1 MVLLCLPSFQILHW
15 RLPNSLWIMETDGH
29 LAFNNRFEPRSWS
42 WYQASNFSLLKPSN
56 YRTFPL
62 QILIFFLKLI
72 YFITAFLVG
81 SIDLGTIIY
90 LVVSCGCLVGSSG
103 SSYKVCG
110 LFGEALFEHPS
121 VAEVAAVGMPHE
133 NLGET
138 VAIAVVFKCLGEH
151 TEVESFFWCLFFFFH
166 HFFGAKQFW
175 SVPYLGDLGDFKHF
189 WWEDYPIW
197 PQTYFQRATQA
208 EKNRGKVLCLQLQK
222 TCSSMPPAYCHGI
235 WWGTYDEMAMV
246 QDSWHGPQGITP
258 TTCALKF
265 GAQTFWPK
273 VKSLK
278 VEVEKK
284 PSDISCH
291 VYPHLCIFFKL
302 LFQRCFHVD
311 QTIWVQAMLQCHQGA
326 FWSLY
331 MGCCPTSRLVPGG
344 VLGENL
350 MWSFQCIG
358 RSHRQ
363 DSKEGNPWAAEKAA
377 ERESRI
383 ETAVQTL
390 TYCDILQAPIVLNA
404 FCAWCSSKNCT
415 QELGHGSWKLWFSSW
430 GNHAFLRL
438 RKHHV

>member
-1 MVLLCLPSFQILHW
+1 
-15 RLPNSLWIMETDGH
+15 METDGH

-42 WYQASNFSLLKPSN
+42 WYQASNFSLFGFWFIETKQLQESL
-56 YRTFPL
+56 L

-72 YFITAFLVG
+72 YFITATGRINRFVPLY
-81 SIDLGTIIY
+81 TIYI
-90 LVVSCGCLVGSSG
+90 LVVVCQGPPGPPIQSLFCLVRRSLNILQWQRLPLLECHMTIWEKLWQLQWFLS
-103 SSYKVCG
+103 
-110 LFGEALFEHPS
+110 AL
-121 VAEVAAVGMPHE
+121 
-133 NLGET
+133 
-138 VAIAVVFKCLGEH
+138 EH
-151 TEVESFFWCLFFFFH
+151 TEVESFFRCLLCLFFFSP
-166 HFFGAKQFW
+166 FFGAKQFW

-208 EKNRGKVLCLQLQK
+208 EKDRGKVLCLQLQK

-246 QDSWHGPQGITP
+246 QDSWHGPQGITL

-415 QELGHGSWKLWFSSW
+415 QELGHGSWKFWFSSW